1 MKRYEATIHIP
12 QVIGDALLHSRSL
25 ELIGTIGTFHDSALV
40 LHFYRG
46 RNFFIMLSVSAHD
59 EEMDIDVWFD
69 DEIEDLKDYL
79 VNELRDTIDF
89 EEAHIFIPDIQKILT
104 EVNRIDPNQPPLSL
118 GDGSEITF
126 AF

>member
-12 QVIGDALLHSRSL
+12 QVMRDALQNSRSL
-25 ELIGTIGTFHDSALV
+25 ELLGTIGTFQESALV

-46 RNFFIMLSVSAHD
+46 RNFFIMLSASVH
-59 EEMDIDVWFD
+59 EETGIDVWFD

-79 VNELRDTIDF
+79 VNELRSSIDF